1 MPNPDEPHGGS
12 NVPDSSALLD
22 GDASTELSSN
32 RTAMAFARTSAA
44 FDRTMMPVVRT
55 SLSLIGFGFT
65 LFQVFH
71 SLINKTP
78 GVIPNHAPRNLGLA
92 LIALGVVLLVLGLLN
107 HMRSAVDLRARR
119 ARLVALGLLRH
130 AEPLRPS
137 TISVIAALLLVVG
150 VTAFT
155 NIVFHNGL
163 FG

>member
-1 MPNPDEPHGGS
+1 MPNPDDPIAPDTGG
-12 NVPDSSALLD
+12 LLG
-22 GDASTELSSN
+22 GDASTELASN
-32 RTAMAFARTSAA
+32 RTAMAFARTSVA
-44 FDRTMMPVVRT
+44 FDRTMMSVVRT

-71 SLINKTP
+71 SLINKMP

-92 LIALGVVLLVLGLLN
+92 LIALGVLLLVLGLVN
-107 HMRSAVDLRARR
+107 HLHSAADLRARR
-119 ARLVALGLLRH
+119 GRLVALGLLRH

-137 TISVIAALLLVVG
+137 TIAVIAALLLVVG
-150 VTAFT
+150 VTAFA